1 MKAATETPA
10 ICPRGLI
17 MQVEIKILIAQAER
31 RYYFPE
37 LVEYRRHL
45 KGDYF
50 TGASQ
55 ELFRP
60 EARILLEHAL
70 TLPMSAKRPKSRW
83 AVYEQRKGKFIH
95 LSRLFT
101 TRPQAEKERDR
112 LEAAFTYKKVSFGV
126 GVVAKE

>member
-1 MKAATETPA
+1 
-10 ICPRGLI
+10 
-17 MQVEIKILIAQAER
+17 MQVEIKILIAQAQR

-60 EARILLEHAL
+60 EARIL
-70 TLPMSAKRPKSRW
+70 SFAKM
-83 AVYEQRKGKFIH
+83 
-95 LSRLFT
+95 T
-101 TRPQAEKERDR
+101 TDFEINSLRRG
-112 LEAAFTYKKVSFGV
+112 L
-126 GVVAKE
+126 